1 MLTVSHISKSFPGV
15 RALEDVSFEVAAG
28 SIHAVMGENGAG
40 KSTLMRIVSGLE
52 RADTGEV
59 QCAGRVAMIHQELM
73 PFRELTV
80 AENIFMGR
88 EPVRRFGW
96 LDRAAMEREARRLLD
111 QLGLPLPPSLPL
123 RGLSVAQLQTVEIA
137 RALACQAEL
146 LIMDEPTSAI
156 SAPEVEALFRIVRDL
171 ARRGVSILYIS
182 HRMDEIL
189 RLADTVTGL
198 RDGRQIA
205 TRPAAGLDEAALI
218 ALMVGRELVIPPRVA
233 TSPGAVALEVSGLTR
248 HGRFHDVHF
257 AVHQGEILGL
267 AGLMGAGRTEVAHAL
282 YGLDP
287 ADAGE
292 IRIGGRAVRIRHPGD
307 ALAHGVGL
315 VSEDRRAYGLVP
327 TMSVQHNLTLTNL
340 RRPLLDRRA
349 ENAVADEQIS
359 RFAIKAAGR
368 DQNVLALSGG
378 NQQKVVLAKALLRD
392 PAILILDEPTR
403 GIDIGAKAEMHAC
416 IRALAREGR
425 AVLLISSELP
435 ELLALSDRLLVMRE
449 GALAAELDPR
459 ATTEEEVLR
468 HAMPEGAEVNS

>member
-1 MLTVSHISKSFPGV
+1 
-15 RALEDVSFEVAAG
+15 
-28 SIHAVMGENGAG
+28 
-40 KSTLMRIVSGLE
+40 
-52 RADTGEV
+52 
-59 QCAGRVAMIHQELM
+59 
-73 PFRELTV
+73 
-80 AENIFMGR
+80 
-88 EPVRRFGW
+88 
-96 LDRAAMEREARRLLD
+96 
-111 QLGLPLPPSLPL
+111 
-123 RGLSVAQLQTVEIA
+123 
-137 RALACQAEL
+137 
-146 LIMDEPTSAI
+146 
-156 SAPEVEALFRIVRDL
+156 
-171 ARRGVSILYIS
+171 
-182 HRMDEIL
+182 
-189 RLADTVTGL
+189 
-198 RDGRQIA
+198 
-205 TRPAAGLDEAALI
+205 
-218 ALMVGRELVIPPRVA
+218 
-233 TSPGAVALEVSGLTR
+233 
-248 HGRFHDVHF
+248 
-257 AVHQGEILGL
+257 VHQGEILGL

-292 IRIGGRAVRIRHPGD
+292 LRIGGRAVRIRHPGD

-449 GALAAELDPR
+449 GALVAELDPR
-459 ATTEEEVLR
+459 TTTEEEVLR
-468 HAMPEGAEVNS
+468 HAMPEGAEVKS